1 MTQFSLE
8 INTRDT
14 KSTPIYKHLF
24 IWKNLVQAVENV
36 MNGKARGGRKVHF
49 SDIISNNASF
59 ANALSDVEPHQHF
72 SGHQSIPYG
81 VLQGNNKVVTQENSL
96 NVSRITHSVTVP
108 A

>member
-14 KSTPIYKHLF
+14 NSTPVYKHLF
-24 IWKNLVQAVENV
+24 IWKNVVQAVENV
-36 MNGKARGGRKVHF
+36 MTGNGRGERKIHF

-59 ANALSDVEPHQHF
+59 ANALSDVEPHQHL

-81 VLQGNNKVVTQENSL
+81 VLQGNNKLSL
-96 NVSRITHSVTVP
+96 KKTP
-108 A
+108 